1 MPSPIDS
8 QHPGRLAAVFALA
21 AAAFVFPLLGGCEV
35 NPATNRRQMTLYSL
49 DQEVALG
56 REAKGQVLGEMGG
69 ELNDPALKAYITEVG
84 MRLAATTEGAFPSLP
99 WEFTV
104 INSDIVNAFA
114 LPGGQVFISRGLLRR
129 MTNEAQLAGVLG
141 HEIGHVTARHGND
154 RMVSSV
160 LYEAGVAVS
169 AAVLSEGIGGAAG
182 EMAPRLVQFGG
193 QTIVLRYGRKEELE
207 ADEFGMRY
215 MSRAGYDPTGQRDV
229 MQILEAAI
237 GNSGDMPPE
246 WLSTHPYPK
255 TRIDRI
261 NSMLAGQFAQA
272 AANPTRSNNEAEFR
286 RRVLQRLSA
295 LPAPPPT
302 TEAMRLAWA
311 VASGGA
317 DHQCDGCRLY

>member
-1 MPSPIDS
+1 MQIANRTY
-8 QHPGRLAAVFALA
+8 GEWRLWTLLGVALAGIMVAAV
-21 AAAFVFPLLGGCEV
+21 PTGCSV
-35 NPATNRRQMTLYSL
+35 NPATQRRQLSL
-49 DQEVALG
+49 FSMEQEVELG

-69 ELNDPALKAYITEVG
+69 ELADPQLKAYITQVG
-84 MRLAATTEGAFPSLP
+84 MILAATTEGTYPQLP

-104 INSDIVNAFA
+104 INSDIINAFA
-114 LPGGQVFISRGLLRR
+114 LPGGQVFISRGLLLN

-160 LYEAGVAVS
+160 LYETGAAVS
-169 AAVLSEGIGGAAG
+169 TAILSEGLGGTAG
-182 EMAPRLVQFGG
+182 ELAPRLVQFGG

-229 MQILEAAI
+229 MKILEA
-237 GNSGDMPPE
+237 SMGDADGLPPE

-261 NSMLAGQFAQA
+261 NSMLAGEYAQA
-272 AANPTRSNNEAEFR
+272 AANPTRSNNEAEYNT
-286 RRVLQRLSA
+286 RVLQRLRA
-295 LPAPPPT
+295 LPPAPRT
-302 TEAMRLAWA
+302 TNAMLMAWA
-311 VASGGA
+311 AASQHTG
-317 DHQCDGCRLY
+317 CNGCRVH